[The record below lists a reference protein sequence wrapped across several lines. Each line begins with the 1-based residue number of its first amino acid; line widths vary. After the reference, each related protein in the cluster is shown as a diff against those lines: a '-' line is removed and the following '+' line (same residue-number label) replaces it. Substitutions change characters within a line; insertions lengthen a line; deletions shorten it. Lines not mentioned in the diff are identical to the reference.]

1 MRKQSNKLE
10 IYTLGT
16 FVVKQGNQ
24 MLSEDSGRS
33 QRLWGLFKYLLTQRS
48 KSVPPEELME
58 TLWAEEEHERSDSA
72 VKTLVYRLRRT
83 LNGESPNNS
92 ESQYIN
98 FSQGGY
104 TWNNQS
110 DYWLDSEVFEN
121 YCLRARKASGDEEK
135 EECFRRALDL
145 YKGDYLPE
153 YAYNEWVVPV
163 SNYYRRL
170 YLESVLSL
178 IDLLKKQKRY
188 GEISAVCEKA
198 FTIDYFDEDLHRHY
212 LESLLEEGKTR
223 HAQAH
228 YESITAA
235 LYRELGAKPSPALRG
250 LYRRIKNKDGGVEL
264 DLNLIQDSLMD
275 RHQAEGAFLCDPDT
289 FRFLYKLEGR
299 RVIRSGQAVFLVLLT
314 LTMSDYSLPS
324 NGELKMA
331 MGILEEALLSSL
343 RKGDVICRWNEAQ
356 FICILPGLN
365 FEQSRIVLGR
375 IEQSYKGKDSERNVV
390 LRTKVQPLHLWKD
403 YNGPKI

>member
-1 MRKQSNKLE
+1 MNQQNDKLE

-16 FVVKQGNQ
+16 FVVKQGDKI
-24 MLSEDSGRS
+24 LSEDSGRS
-33 QRLWGLFKYLLTQRS
+33 QRLWSLFKYLLTQRG
-48 KSVPPEELME
+48 KSVPSEDLME
-58 TLWAEEEHERSDSA
+58 TLWAEEEHERTDSA

-83 LNGESPNNS
+83 LNGEPANSP
-92 ESQYIN
+92 EFQYIA

-104 TWNNQS
+104 TWNSQS
-110 DYWLDSEVFEN
+110 DYWLDSEMFES
-121 YCLRARKASGDEEK
+121 YCEMARKASGDKEK
-135 EECFRRALDL
+135 EEFFRKALGL

-170 YLESVLSL
+170 YLESVYGL
-178 IDLLKKQKRY
+178 IGLLKQQRRY
-188 GEISAVCEKA
+188 GEIISVCEKA
-198 FTIDYFDEDLHRHY
+198 FTIDYFDEDLHQHY

-235 LYRELGAKPSPALRG
+235 LYRELGAKPSPALRN

-264 DLNLIQDSLMD
+264 DLNLIQESLTD
-275 RHQAEGAFLCDPDT
+275 RHQADGAFLCDPDT

-324 NGELKMA
+324 NNELKNA
-331 MGILEEALLSSL
+331 MGILQEALLSSL

-365 FEQSRIVLGR
+365 FEQSRLVLER
-375 IEQSYKGKDSERNVV
+375 IEKNYKGKDPEGKVV
-390 LRTKVQPLHLWKD
+390 LRTKVQPLHLWKE
-403 YNGPKI
+403 